1 MWLKIL
7 TILVIITLLAVVWW
21 NAITGNIAYFDGST
35 TIQIPGP
42 LFTKGQEDEL
52 SIALKFPK
60 DGVRNGIVL
69 FMQGAGGANNFQIV
83 YVQDGKLIINT
94 GNDEARSLIMVQDLE
109 ANVKKQDWLRFGFTI
124 GDEFKDT
131 PIYFGGA
138 PIQQIPVNTL
148 MYDGQSSVIQFP
160 KSGLMACTNY
170 CYLNGVNLSDM
181 FQKQGLRTHC

>member
-1 MWLKIL
+1 MWFKIPVL
-7 TILVIITLLAVVWW
+7 ILIITLLALIWW

-42 LFTKGQEDEL
+42 LFTKGQKDEL

-69 FMQGAGGANNFQIV
+69 FMRGANNFQIV
-83 YVQDGKLIINT
+83 YVQDGRLIINT
-94 GNDEARSLIMVQDLE
+94 NNDEAQSLIMMPDLE
-109 ANVKKQDWLRFGFTI
+109 ANVKNQKWLRFGFTI
-124 GDEFKDT
+124 EDQFKDT

-138 PIQQIPVNTL
+138 PIEQIPVNALTF
-148 MYDGQSSVIQFP
+148 DGQSSVVQFP

-170 CYLNGVNLSDM
+170 CYLNNVVNLSSM
-181 FQKQGLRTHC
+181 FQQQGLRTYC

>member
-1 MWLKIL
+1 MLLKIL

-21 NAITGNIAYFDGST
+21 NVNTVNVAYFDGST
-35 TIQIPGP
+35 TIQIPSS
-42 LFTKGQEDEL
+42 LFTKGQKDEL
-52 SIALKFPK
+52 SFALKFPK

-69 FMQGAGGANNFQIV
+69 FMRGAGVNVNNFQIV

-94 GNDEARSLIMVQDLE
+94 GNDENKSLVKQTDLK
-109 ANVKKQDWLRFGFTI
+109 ANDWLRFGFTI

-138 PIQQIPVNTL
+138 PIQQIPVNKL
-148 MYDGQSSVIQFP
+148 VFDGQSGVIQFP

-170 CYLNGVNLSDM
+170 CYLNDVNLSAM
-181 FQKQGLRTHC
+181 FQKQGLRTYC